1 MGSVITAVRLSLRV
15 QRGMWWRDLLPCGSL
30 TSGPYRNT
38 DTHGDGHTEK
48 ANSQGIVFLSLSLVF
63 SLRQL
68 FFMFWLEW
76 VYRYTLIYFASE
88 QFQSEIVVGLIWVLV
103 TIGQRGLSLKNT
115 KLLAFELAKD
125 GRVQHLEYIFR
136 SFTRLVAQKLLIK
149 M

>member
-1 MGSVITAVRLSLRV
+1 M
-15 QRGMWWRDLLPCGSL
+15 
-30 TSGPYRNT
+30 
-38 DTHGDGHTEK
+38 
-48 ANSQGIVFLSLSLVF
+48 
-63 SLRQL
+63 
-68 FFMFWLEW
+68 
-76 VYRYTLIYFASE
+76 IYFASE